1 VPAAAPRAGEV
12 VALQAYER
20 IVRKALAANESDVQL
35 LARLKAAGVVAD
47 QAAAAAGAYK
57 SRLSEMLA
65 HLDEETAKVGSTKF
79 IQKISSHTCPKQAF
93 SSYVCFAAS

>member
-1 VPAAAPRAGEV
+1 MSAAAPRAGEV

-20 IVRKALAANESDVQL
+20 IVRNALAANESDVQL
-35 LARLKAAGVVAD
+35 LARLNAAGVVAE

-79 IQKISSHTCPKQAF
+79 IQKIA
-93 SSYVCFAAS
+93 SYVCFAAS